1 VPKKKAPKV
10 VPKSPMTKKQLS
22 RHQKEQR
29 QQRLAIAFVAA
40 VVVLIVGVL
49 GFGLFREF
57 IYIPSRPI
65 AVVNGVTIPVST
77 YAKVMAF
84 RQLILD
90 QQINF
95 YQSQATAVQ
104 DSTQQSYL
112 QMYQQQLQ
120 SMRMDLGLQV
130 PEDLIEEELI
140 RQEAVKRGLTVTAA
154 DVEAMLAQN
163 FTRPTSTVTETTTIT
178 GTATA
183 TPIPTPNWQDDYKSY
198 LSAFGISDAD
208 YRQLVVEPEVYREK
222 LSAAIGAE
230 VATTAEQVHVRHIL
244 VDTYE
249 AAVDIVKLLQEG
261 GDFAA
266 VAQQHSTDS
275 ATKDTGGDM
284 GWRPRGIESTDFDQ
298 VAFALQP
305 GQISNPITTTNGV
318 EIIKLEE
325 RDPNRPLEA
334 SHLETFK
341 SQAFNNWV
349 DEAKKGS
356 GVQRAIDS
364 DKMAWATKQ
373 ADALNAKVTAAQQQ

>member
-1 VPKKKAPKV
+1 VPKKKAPKA
-10 VPKSPMTKKQLS
+10 VPKTPMTKRQLS

-90 QQINF
+90 QQIN
-95 YQSQATAVQ
+95 YYESQATAIT
-104 DSTQQSYL
+104 DSNQQAFL
-112 QMYQQQLQ
+112 QFEQQQLQ
-120 SMRMDLGLQV
+120 DMRMNLSMQV

-154 DVEAMLAQN
+154 DVDALLAKS
-163 FTRPTSTVTETTTIT
+163 FTQPASTTTETTTIT
-178 GTATA
+178 DTATA
-183 TPIPTPNWQDDYKSY
+183 TPLPTPNWQDNYKQY
-198 LSAFGISDAD
+198 LAAFGISDAD
-208 YRQLVVEPEVYREK
+208 YRQFAAEPQAYREK
-222 LSAAIGAE
+222 LTTAIGAE
-230 VATTAEQVHVRHIL
+230 VPTSAEQVHVRDIL
-244 VDTYE
+244 TDTYE
-249 AAVDIVKLLQEG
+249 AAVDIAKQLQEG
-261 GDFAA
+261 GDFAEIA
-266 VAQQHSTDS
+266 KQSSTDS
-275 ATKDTGGDM
+275 ATKDNGGDM
-284 GWRPRGIESTDFDQ
+284 GWLPRGIESTDFDQ
-298 VAFALQP
+298 AVFALQP

-325 RDPNRPLEA
+325 RDPNRPLDA
-334 SHLETFK
+334 SNLETLQ
-341 SQAFNNWV
+341 SQAFTNWL

-364 DKMAWATKQ
+364 DKVDWATKQ
-373 ADALNAKVTAAQQQ
+373 AAAINSRVKTQQ